1 MSNHASR
8 TGINL
13 SSLTSLVPQPR
24 HKTSESGQNPWS
36 ERFDRILRNE
46 EGAGSN
52 PASSTKR
59 LGQGAMGT
67 SVKSVTGP
75 RSVMRRATRPP
86 QDERLEHLATG
97 EVL

>member
-1 MSNHASR
+1 
-8 TGINL
+8 
-13 SSLTSLVPQPR
+13 
-24 HKTSESGQNPWS
+24 
-36 ERFDRILRNE
+36 
-46 EGAGSN
+46 
-52 PASSTKR
+52 
-59 LGQGAMGT
+59 MGT